1 MIRGGEAPGPA
12 LEDGSLKQTSAMS
25 TDLDTFVYL
34 EVIRRSIVVYTKKG
48 IESFKFL
55 VVAHII

>member
-34 EVIRRSIVVYTKKG
+34 EVIKSIVVYAKKG

>member
-34 EVIRRSIVVYTKKG
+34 EVIKSIVVYAKKRNR
-48 IESFKFL
+48 IIQIL